1 MSNALKQL
9 TILVDFDQTLNNLNE
24 VWVAYLNEKYG
35 TTVQADDIK
44 EWDMRKAFPTL
55 TKAEI
60 CEPLYEEVFWERV
73 TTLPKAYDN
82 ICKLKYDGHKVYVVT
97 TSNPITVPIKLNKVL
112 FKYFPFFTYNDVII
126 TSHKQL
132 IIGDVLVDDAP
143 HNLEGDTT
151 YAKILISA
159 PHNKFFDEKSIG
171 AVRANDWDEIY
182 ELINNLAKE

>member
-1 MSNALKQL
+1 MKQL
-9 TILVDFDQTLNNLNE
+9 TVLVDFDQTLNNLNE
-24 VWVAYLNEKYG
+24 AWVAYLNERHG
-35 TTVQADDIK
+35 TSVNPDNVNSWDIT
-44 EWDMRKAFPTL
+44 KAFPTL
-55 TKAEI
+55 TTFEI
-60 CEPLYEEVFWERV
+60 FKPLTEEALWERV
-73 TTLPKAYDN
+73 VPLPKAYDT
-82 ICKLKYDGHKVYVVT
+82 ICKLKYDGHKIYIVT
-97 TSNPITVPIKLNKVL
+97 TSNPISVPLKLNKVL

-159 PHNKFFDEKSIG
+159 PHNRSFDEKSIG
-171 AVRANDWDEIY
+171 AVRADDWDEIY

>member
-1 MSNALKQL
+1 MKQL
-9 TILVDFDQTLNNLNE
+9 TVLVDFDQTLNNLNE
-24 VWVAYLNEKYG
+24 AWVAYLNERHG
-35 TTVQADDIK
+35 TTVKTDDIK
-44 EWDMRKAFPTL
+44 CWDMTKAFPTL
-55 TKAEI
+55 TPNEI
-60 CEPLYEEVFWERV
+60 FKPLLEEALWERV
-73 TTLPKAYDN
+73 IPLPKAYDN

-97 TSNPITVPIKLNKVL
+97 TSNPVTVPIKLQKVL

-159 PHNKFFDEKSIG
+159 PHNRSFDERTIG
-171 AVRANDWDEIY
+171 ATRAEDWDEIY

>member
-1 MSNALKQL
+1 MKQL

-24 VWVAYLNEKYG
+24 AWVAYLNERHG
-35 TTVQADDIK
+35 TTVKTDDIK
-44 EWDMRKAFPTL
+44 CWDITKAFPTL
-55 TKAEI
+55 TPYEI
-60 CEPLYEEVFWERV
+60 FKPLLEEALWERV
-73 TTLPKAYDN
+73 IPLPKAYDN
-82 ICKLKYDGHKVYVVT
+82 ICKLKNDGHKVYVVT
-97 TSNPITVPIKLNKVL
+97 TSNPVTVPIKLQKVL

-159 PHNKFFDEKSIG
+159 PHNRSFDEKTID
-171 AVRANDWDEIY
+171 ATRAEDWDEIY

>member
-1 MSNALKQL
+1 MKQL

-24 VWVAYLNEKYG
+24 AWVAYLNERHG
-35 TTVQADDIK
+35 TAVKTDDIK
-44 EWDMRKAFPTL
+44 CWDITKAFPTL
-55 TKAEI
+55 TPYEI
-60 CEPLYEEVFWERV
+60 FKPLLEEALWERV
-73 TTLPKAYDN
+73 TPLPKAYDN
-82 ICKLKYDGHKVYVVT
+82 ICKLKNDGHKVYVVT
-97 TSNPITVPIKLNKVL
+97 TSNPVTVPIKLQKVL

-159 PHNKFFDEKSIG
+159 PHNRSFDEKTID
-171 AVRANDWDEIY
+171 ATRAEDWDEIY

>member
-1 MSNALKQL
+1 MKQL
-9 TILVDFDQTLNNLNE
+9 TVLVDFDQTLNNLNE
-24 VWVAYLNEKYG
+24 AWVAYLNERHG
-35 TTVQADDIK
+35 TTVKTDDIK
-44 EWDMRKAFPTL
+44 CWDMTKAFPTL
-55 TKAEI
+55 TPNEI
-60 CEPLYEEVFWERV
+60 FKPLLEEALWERV
-73 TTLPKAYDN
+73 IPLPKAYDN

-97 TSNPITVPIKLNKVL
+97 TSNPVTVPIKLQKVL

-159 PHNKFFDEKSIG
+159 PHNRSFDERTIG
-171 AVRANDWDEIY
+171 ATRAKDWDEIY